1 MVGFPPF
8 FFTHKYKYKK
18 FKMNYHNVNY
28 GYKTLIF
35 FDDNLQVIKQ
45 MNKELNIKI
54 HIVKL

>member
-1 MVGFPPF
+1 
-8 FFTHKYKYKK
+8 
-18 FKMNYHNVNY
+18 MNYHNVNY